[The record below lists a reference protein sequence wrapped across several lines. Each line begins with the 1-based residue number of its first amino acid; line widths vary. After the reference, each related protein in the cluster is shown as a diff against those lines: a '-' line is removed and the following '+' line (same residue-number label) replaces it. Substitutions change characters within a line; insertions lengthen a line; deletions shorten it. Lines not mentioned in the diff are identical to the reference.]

1 MLVQVVGGSDMKCI
15 LCKMCEAR
23 AEIFTEKHLAWL
35 EAQSN
40 SVAIMEQES
49 DPQPVYQAYD
59 LLHADPAESFKQLLA
74 LAENGSIW
82 SMATVGKLFENG
94 TGTMRD
100 LAQAEEWL
108 VRAYKAGS
116 DYGLIW
122 LGLLYQESSQH
133 EKAQD
138 VFRTGV
144 ERGFVPA
151 MFYLAW
157 SYHNSADWPQR
168 RDEVLTLLERGSAAG
183 DLSAKRFLAN
193 VMMRGQFGL
202 RHVPAG
208 IRLLFNF
215 AKDFARLVEDEKA
228 TAQSEKEIQPGFF
241 SRLAAKI
248 VALGR
253 YSATTGFAV
262 GAYRPPSI

>member
-1 MLVQVVGGSDMKCI
+1 MKCV
-15 LCKMCEAR
+15 LCKICEAR
-23 AEIFTEKHLAWL
+23 AEILAKKHLAWL

-40 SVAIMEQES
+40 SVAIMEGES
-49 DPQPVYQAYD
+49 DPLQVRQAYD
-59 LLHADPAESFKQLLA
+59 LLQTDPAESFKQFLA
-74 LAENGSIW
+74 LAESGSIW
-82 SMATVGKLFENG
+82 SMATVGYLSENG
-94 TGTMRD
+94 TGTSRD
-100 LAQAEEWL
+100 LARAEEWL
-108 VRAYKAGS
+108 VRAHKAGS

-144 ERGFVPA
+144 ERGLVPA
-151 MFYLAW
+151 MYYLAW
-157 SYHNSADWPQR
+157 SYRNSADWPRR

-193 VMMRGQFGL
+193 AMMRGRFGL
-202 RHVPAG
+202 RHIPAG
-208 IRLLFNF
+208 IRLLFNL
-215 AKDFARLVEDEKA
+215 AEDFARLIENEQA
-228 TAQSEKEIQPGFF
+228 TPQSEKEIQPGFV

-253 YSATTGFAV
+253 YSTTTGFAMR
-262 GAYRPPSI
+262 AYRPPSAT

>member
-1 MLVQVVGGSDMKCI
+1 MKCI

-23 AEIFTEKHLAWL
+23 AKIFTEKHFAWL

-116 DYGLIW
+116 QPNLRDNG
-122 LGLLYQESSQH
+122 H
-133 EKAQD
+133 
-138 VFRTGV
+138 
-144 ERGFVPA
+144 
-151 MFYLAW
+151 
-157 SYHNSADWPQR
+157 SAP
-168 RDEVLTLLERGSAAG
+168 
-183 DLSAKRFLAN
+183 
-193 VMMRGQFGL
+193 
-202 RHVPAG
+202 
-208 IRLLFNF
+208 
-215 AKDFARLVEDEKA
+215 
-228 TAQSEKEIQPGFF
+228 AQS
-241 SRLAAKI
+241 
-248 VALGR
+248 
-253 YSATTGFAV
+253 
-262 GAYRPPSI
+262 